1 MSFVKEDDVY
11 QEFIKHIQD
20 YMFNNTTICKT
31 IENKI
36 RENYNIKKTKVN
48 VSDNKKTNCIQVNT
62 DNNIIIPNENDS
74 LFWCLYIIK
83 NGFMNYS
90 QLTNINIVLE
100 KQLKIE
106 YVERLRKEKQLIKQF
121 KFDSIVN
128 VENKLVNENSIDNKT
143 FLTLCVLGNLNIFLI
158 INKTYYELKMND
170 SNKFYVIQFF
180 NDKKRYGFEEVTKE
194 VLDNYKTL
202 YYKLDNIDKP
212 IKSLSSYSVQELMD
226 ICKKLGIE
234 TIDTNKSTDKK
245 EKTKSK
251 KELYES
257 IIKYF

>member
-1 MSFVKEDDVY
+1 
-11 QEFIKHIQD
+11 
-20 YMFNNTTICKT
+20 
-31 IENKI
+31 
-36 RENYNIKKTKVN
+36 
-48 VSDNKKTNCIQVNT
+48 
-62 DNNIIIPNENDS
+62 
-74 LFWCLYIIK
+74 
-83 NGFMNYS
+83 MNYS
-90 QLTNINIVLE
+90 QLTNKNIVLE

-143 FLTLCVLGNLNIFLI
+143 FLTLCVLGSLNIFLI

-212 IKSLSSYSVQELMD
+212 IKSLSSYSVPELID
-226 ICKKLGIE
+226 ICTKLGIE
-234 TIDTNKSTDKK
+234 TIDMNKSTDNK